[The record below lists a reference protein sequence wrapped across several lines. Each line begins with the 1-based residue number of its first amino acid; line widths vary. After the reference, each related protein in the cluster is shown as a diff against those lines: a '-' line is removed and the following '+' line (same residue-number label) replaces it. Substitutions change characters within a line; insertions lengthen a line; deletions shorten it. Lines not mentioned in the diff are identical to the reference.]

1 MNKVILLGRLTADPE
16 LRQTPNNISVT
27 SFTVAVNRPFTKG
40 AERQAD
46 FIDCVAWRNSAEFVS
61 RYFTKGKPILVE
73 GRLQVRSYEDKQ
85 GNKRRAYEVVCDN
98 VSFVEGTRPDGP
110 SGTYAAP
117 AAPAAPAPAADTGVA
132 YSNGDVGDFQEVDG
146 YDDLPF

>member
-1 MNKVILLGRLTADPE
+1 MLGRLTADPE

-98 VSFVEGTRPDGP
+98 VSFVEGTRPDGS

>member
-1 MNKVILLGRLTADPE
+1 MNRVILLGRLARDPE
-16 LRQTPNNISVT
+16 LRQTVNNVAVA
-27 SFTVAVNRPFTKG
+27 SFAVAVNRSYQK
-40 AERQAD
+40 EKEQLAD
-46 FIDCVAWRNSAEFVS
+46 FIECVAWRGTAEFVA
-61 RYFTKGKPILVE
+61 RYFAKGGPIALE